1 MKIGIICEG
10 KVPPDI
16 RVPLNPAQCANIMER
31 LPVSIV
37 VEPSALRCFR
47 DDEYEAAGI
56 PLTTYLLDCDV
67 LMGVKEVPVDR
78 LIPGKTY
85 CFFSHT
91 IKKQPY
97 NRKLLQAVLAKN
109 IRLIDYEV
117 MTDDKGQRVVAF
129 GYFAGMVG
137 AYNGI
142 MTYGRRTGL
151 FQLKR
156 LYECHDYSEAEAQYA
171 SIQFPP
177 MRIVLSGTG
186 RVSSG
191 AVQVLTDMGIRQ
203 VSPGEYLTHT
213 YSEPVFTQ
221 ISCLDYAARR
231 DRHAFSR
238 ADFYS
243 HPEAFES
250 AFAPYARVSDIFING
265 IFWDKRAPA
274 FFTKEDMRRADFN
287 IRVIAD
293 ITCDIAPNA
302 SIPSTIQ
309 ASTIANPIF
318 GYDPFLEHE
327 ASPHQDHVIDMMT
340 IDNLPSELPRDAST
354 AFGEMLIKHLIPEL
368 MKPESAMLE
377 RATIAANGRLTP
389 GFAYLQDYVEENS
402 GVLSSSLNKG

>member
-1 MKIGIICEG
+1 MKLGIICEG

-16 RVPLNPAQCANIMER
+16 RVPLNPAQCANLMER
-31 LPVSIV
+31 FPIEII

-47 DDEYEAAGI
+47 DEEYEAAGV
-56 PLTTYLLDCDV
+56 PLSTYMSDCDV
-67 LMGVKEVPVDR
+67 LLGVKEVPVDR

-85 CFFSHT
+85 SFFSHT

-97 NRKLLQAVLAKN
+97 NRKLLQAILAKD

-117 MTDDKGQRVVAF
+117 MTDEKGQRVVAF

-142 MTYGRRTGL
+142 MTYGMRTGA
-151 FQLKR
+151 FHLKR
-156 LYECHDYSEAEAQYA
+156 LHECHDYSEAEAQYA
-171 SIQFPP
+171 GIQFPP

-191 AVQVLTDMGIRQ
+191 AAQVLTDMGIRQ

-221 ISCLDYAARR
+221 ISCLDYAARK
-231 DRHAFSR
+231 DMHGFSR
-238 ADFYS
+238 ADYYT
-243 HPEAFES
+243 HPEEFVS

-265 IFWDKRAPA
+265 IFWEKRAPA

-293 ITCDIAPNA
+293 ITCDIAPNS
-302 SIPSTIQ
+302 SIPSTLF
-309 ASTIANPIF
+309 ATSIANPIF

-327 ASPHQDHVIDMMT
+327 ASPHQSHVIDMMT

-368 MKPESAMLE
+368 LAKDSPMVE
-377 RATIAANGRLTP
+377 RATIADGGGLKPR
-389 GFAYLQDYVEENS
+389 FSYLQDYVEENTRV
-402 GVLSSSLNKG
+402 G